1 MFRRLWVWILALF
14 TEWTWHFFILIC
26 CKNCNNVWLK
36 ISKINE
42 EEVGVGPFLLKKQC
56 RIKPEGIQK
65 SIFPKILFWCEPN
78 RFWFNSKTLTANI
91 DVKTD
96 SSFVTGF
103 NWWRGAAITQWIHLC
118 LPSSLPGFEFR
129 ALNLSFYHLLSKF
142 CYLSC
147 EKNEN
152 KQKEAGFGQL
162 KKFINDDWL
171 GNMLEKI
178 MKLFP
183 AF

>member
-1 MFRRLWVWILALF
+1 MGGGSCSEGYGFESWRCLL
-14 TEWTWHFFILIC
+14 
-26 CKNCNNVWLK
+26 
-36 ISKINE
+36 NE
-42 EEVGVGPFLLKKQC
+42 HDIFSYWFVVK
-56 RIKPEGIQK
+56 IQK